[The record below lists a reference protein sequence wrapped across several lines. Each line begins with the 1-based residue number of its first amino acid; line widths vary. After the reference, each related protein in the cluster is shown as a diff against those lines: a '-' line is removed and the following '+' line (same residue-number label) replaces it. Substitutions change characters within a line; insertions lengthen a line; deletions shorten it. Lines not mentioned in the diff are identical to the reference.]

1 MREVGPRELAK
12 DAVKVT
18 EVRGGAPAARQ
29 RPKRIFQVK
38 DRRGA
43 LARTGRDLADLALPD
58 PVEGRLQLEPRAQ
71 DIGID
76 VVGAKVH
83 LALVHGEHSGQV
95 LAPTEEV
102 VLRERGR
109 VVEKR
114 VLLGLVV
121 LVEAQ
126 APYVAGYDK
135 QIDHPGRRGLD
146 RQDSHDA

>member
-1 MREVGPRELAK
+1 M
-12 DAVKVT
+12 
-18 EVRGGAPAARQ
+18 
-29 RPKRIFQVK
+29 
-38 DRRGA
+38 
-43 LARTGRDLADLALPD
+43 
-58 PVEGRLQLEPRAQ
+58 QLEPRAQ

-95 LAPTEEV
+95 FAPTEEV

-109 VVEKR
+109 VVEKGI
-114 VLLGLVV
+114 LLGFVV

-135 QIDHPGRRGLD
+135 QIDHSGRRGLD
-146 RQDSHDA
+146 RQDRHDA